1 MRVIYIFL
9 LLSSFASSS
18 FAQESSI
25 TYQGQLRS
33 SGAPYTGIVDLE
45 FRLFDQRSA
54 GSQVGP
60 TEVCLNCPIDEGLFQ
75 VELDFGPSAF
85 DSGQRWLEVR
95 VEGNALSPRQ
105 LVTTA
110 PVAAFAL
117 SGNEGPEGP
126 PGPRGEQGPTG
137 REGPIGPEGVTGP
150 EGPTGPEGQQG
161 LTGPEGAVGPEGPQ
175 GPEGVP
181 GPEGPIGPGA
191 PWSRPGQ
198 APRGPRARCRR

>member
-9 LLSSFASSS
+9 LLSFFASSS

-33 SGAPYTGIVDLE
+33 SGTPYTGLVDLE

-54 GSQVGP
+54 GSQIGP

-95 VEGNALSPRQ
+95 VDGNALSPRQ

-126 PGPRGEQGPTG
+126 QGPVGEQGPPG
-137 REGPIGPEGVTGP
+137 PEGVAGPEGPIGPEGP
-150 EGPTGPEGQQG
+150 QG
-161 LTGPEGAVGPEGPQ
+161 LTGPEGPVGPQGDAGPEGP
-175 GPEGVP
+175 EGVA
-181 GPEGPIGPGA
+181 GPEGPIGPE
-191 PWSRPGQ
+191 
-198 APRGPRARCRR
+198 GPQ